1 MAGLGEREL
10 SPTKRLWHT
19 MNFMNG
25 NGNAKN
31 GKGHVVTEWAPLV
44 GRWSFES
51 RAAHYLGPQTN
62 QVAMRPFGICVS
74 NVRFSEGEASASIRL
89 PIAVTNF
96 SEDVSAYLMFG
107 YRSPSDEYLAVGL
120 AGYRSAYTVSRFDP
134 TFGWRAVAVAGSKE
148 NLAPE
153 HPYRVRVRVRG
164 QSVMLE
170 VDGIRV
176 LDHVLETPLPNG
188 QLGLFAWGN
197 EPIQFTDVSVS
208 EEPGKVFVVM
218 QFSEPYHE
226 LYEDVIQP
234 VTKDFGLEAHHAGEV
249 FGPGIILYDIVH
261 DINEAKIVVAEI
273 TEQNQNVFYELG
285 YAHALRKPTILLAE
299 RGKDLPFDVSG
310 YRCLFYENS
319 IGGKRKVEEGLRKH
333 LQAIL
338 HE

>member
-1 MAGLGEREL
+1 
-10 SPTKRLWHT
+10 
-19 MNFMNG
+19 MNG
-25 NGNAKN
+25 NGVATN
-31 GKGHVVTEWAPLV
+31 GKHQVVTAWAPLI
-44 GRWSFES
+44 GRWNFES
-51 RAAHYLGPQTN
+51 QAARYVGPQTD

-74 NVRFSEGEASASIRL
+74 NVRFSEGEALASIHL
-89 PIAVTNF
+89 PGAATRI
-96 SEDVSAYLMFG
+96 SEDASAYLVFG
-107 YRSPSDEYLAVGL
+107 YRSLSDEYLAVGL

-134 TFGWRAVAVAGSKE
+134 TVGWRAVAAAGSKE
-148 NLAPE
+148 NLTPE
-153 HPYRVRVRVRG
+153 RLYRVRVRVRG

-197 EPIQFTDVSVS
+197 EPIEFTDVSVS

-218 QFSEPYHE
+218 QFSEPYQE
-226 LYEDVIQP
+226 LYQDVIQP
-234 VTKDFGLEAHHAGEV
+234 VTRDFGLEAHHAGEV
-249 FGPGIILYDIVH
+249 FGPGIILDDIVH

-299 RGKDLPFDVSG
+299 KNKDLPFDVSG